1 MTLMAGQERIATVN
15 KAEKET
21 GRTSLMFSSYY
32 GNLDAVEYL
41 AASDAVAQMMDKR
54 GRTCLH
60 YAAMNDNAQLVE
72 TIFLHAKANPSQLRP
87 TTDFAENTVLI
98 FDESSL
104 GNLDEKYHDMENQMD
119 LIDTLFINESEA
131 IESVP
136 TSKQMVKGLMNCR
149 DKKGRTALHMAIA
162 FNNKVTAET
171 LLYLGANPHIK
182 DAYGQRP
189 IDICY
194 VESIRSLLEIKM
206 ASVDAPV
213 EGGP

>member
-1 MTLMAGQERIATVN
+1 M
-15 KAEKET
+15 
-21 GRTSLMFSSYY
+21 MFSSYY

-41 AASDAVAQMMDKR
+41 AASDAVAQMTDKR
-54 GRTCLH
+54 GRTALH
-60 YAAMNDNAQLVE
+60 YAAINDNATLIE

-119 LIDTLFINESEA
+119 LIDTLFVNESEA

-171 LLYLGANPHIK
+171 LLYLGANPHI
-182 DAYGQRP
+182 
-189 IDICY
+189 
-194 VESIRSLLEIKM
+194 
-206 ASVDAPV
+206 
-213 EGGP
+213 